1 METTEKSVV
10 IFNKIN
16 QQENKL
22 NIPNKKTLNWKKHNN
37 IITLNESP

>member
-22 NIPNKKTLNWKKHNN
+22 NIPNKKTLNW
-37 IITLNESP
+37 